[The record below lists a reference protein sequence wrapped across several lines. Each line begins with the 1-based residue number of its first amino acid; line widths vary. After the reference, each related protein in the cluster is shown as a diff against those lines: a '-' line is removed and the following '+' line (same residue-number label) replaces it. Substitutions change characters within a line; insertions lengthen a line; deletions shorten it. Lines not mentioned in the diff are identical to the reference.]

1 MSRFTTPLR
10 RRFLLAAGSIALAVP
25 LSASAVTFNISF
37 GGESVHGSGKIT
49 TVSRQVPHFSGV
61 ALSVPGEAQ
70 VRIGATEG
78 ISIETDDNLQPLIET
93 VVEDGVLQV
102 RPARHNVELHTRTL
116 RITVSAREIDH
127 LSVGG
132 SGSITAGDL
141 RGHKIGLSVGG
152 SGSIAVGSVQGDEL
166 AVSVGGSGDIKAA
179 GGAVSKV
186 RVSLGGS
193 GDIDLA
199 RVKAA
204 EARVSTAGSGDTT
217 LWVTNQLNVSAAGSG
232 DVTYYGDPSVSK
244 SSVGSSEVRRAGSAP
259 R

>member
-10 RRFLLAAGSIALAVP
+10 RRILLALGAVALAAP
-25 LSASAVTFNISF
+25 LSASAVTFNINF

-49 TVSRQVPHFSGV
+49 TQSRQVAHFSGV
-61 ALSVPGEAQ
+61 DLSVPGEAQ
-70 VRIGATEG
+70 VRIGAGEG
-78 ISIETDDNLQPLIET
+78 ITIETDDNLQPLIET
-93 VVEDGVLQV
+93 VVENGVLQV
-102 RPARHNVELHTRTL
+102 RPAKHNLELHTRTL
-116 RITVSAREIDH
+116 RITVNAREIDH

-132 SGSITAGDL
+132 SGSIKADDM
-141 RGHKIGLSVGG
+141 RGHKLGLSVGG
-152 SGSIAVGSVQGDEL
+152 SGSIDVRSVQGDEL
-166 AVSVGGSGDIKAA
+166 AVSVGGSGDIKAN
-179 GGAVSKV
+179 GGAVNTV

-193 GDIDLA
+193 GDINLS

-217 LWVTNQLNVSAAGSG
+217 LWVTNQLRVSSAGSG

-244 SSVGSSEVRRAGSAP
+244 SSVGSSEVRRAGPAP

>member
-1 MSRFTTPLR
+1 MSRFSTPLR
-10 RRFLLAAGSIALAVP
+10 RHLLLAASAVALAAP

-37 GGESVHGSGKIT
+37 GGESVHGSGKVT
-49 TVSRQVPHFSGV
+49 TQSRQVAHFTGV
-61 ALSVPGEAQ
+61 ELSVPGDAQ
-70 VRIGATEG
+70 VRTGASEG
-78 ISIETDDNLQPLIET
+78 ITIETDDNLQPLIET

-102 RPARHNVELHTRTL
+102 RPAKHNLELHTHNL
-116 RITVSAREIDH
+116 RITVNAREIDH

-132 SGSITAGDL
+132 SGSIKADDM
-141 RGHKIGLSVGG
+141 RGHKLGLSVGG
-152 SGSIAVGSVQGDEL
+152 SGSIDVRSVQGDEL
-166 AVSVGGSGDIKAA
+166 AVSVGGSGDIKAN
-179 GGAVSKV
+179 GGAVNTV

-193 GDIDLA
+193 GDINLS

-217 LWVTNQLNVSAAGSG
+217 LWVTNQLRVSSAGSG

-244 SSVGSSEVRRAGSAP
+244 SSVGSSEVRRAGPAP

>member
-10 RRFLLAAGSIALAVP
+10 RRILLALGAVALAAP
-25 LSASAVTFNISF
+25 LSAAAVTFNISF
-37 GGESVHGSGKIT
+37 GGDSVHGSGKIT
-49 TVSRQVPHFSGV
+49 TQSRQLAHFSGV
-61 ALSVPGEAQ
+61 DLAVPGEAQ
-70 VRIGATEG
+70 VRIGASEG
-78 ISIETDDNLQPLIET
+78 ITIETDDNLLPLIET

-102 RPARHNVELHTRTL
+102 RPAKHNLELHTRTL
-116 RITVSAREIDH
+116 RITVNARQIDH

-132 SGSITAGDL
+132 SGSIKADDM
-141 RGHKIGLSVGG
+141 RGHKLGLSVGG
-152 SGSIAVGSVQGDEL
+152 SGSIDVRSVQGDEL
-166 AVSVGGSGDIKAA
+166 AVSVGGSGDIKAD
-179 GGAVSKV
+179 GGAVNTV

-193 GDIDLA
+193 GDINLS

-217 LWVTNQLNVSAAGSG
+217 LWVTNQLRVSSAGSG

-244 SSVGSSEVRRAGSAP
+244 SSVGSSEVRRAGPAP